1 MNLYLYAV
9 GPVGDLMVVDA
20 VGSDEIL
27 RQIDWPQILECV
39 DDEIGKV
46 ARVSCGK
53 TRGRISTPR
62 GFVTSRHVEE

>member
-46 ARVSCGK
+46 ARVSWK
-53 TRGRISTPR
+53 ITW
-62 GFVTSRHVEE
+62 